1 MLVPGHFYHLCGAE
15 QPLQEEVILM
25 GEKDCD
31 ILAAHATWL
40 FVQRDGITLCSLPKE
55 FDPAVTVRELRKDDL
70 PAYLYLHQYPG
81 MERVLKGIHPWAIA

>member
-1 MLVPGHFYHLCGAE
+1 MFVPGHFYYIGGAREE
-15 QPLQEEVILM
+15 QIILIGEERN
-25 GEKDCD
+25 CD

-40 FVQRDGITLCSLPKE
+40 FVQRDGITLATLPNN